1 MASKIMQFSTL
12 DGDRVKVTFTGDAV
26 SEGTLIP
33 GEDPVRIQMDG
44 GGRDYEAVKYA
55 TATITCIADGL
66 QLQDLFTDSINVRV
80 SVVNETTGK
89 TLFLGAVSPNTFAQT
104 LTGYND
110 ELSIECVDMLGAAK
124 FVPYAKLNGDSAA
137 FCAMTI
143 AEAVL
148 HIASILGLQRVWFAD
163 SVSVQ
168 PRHGEYSTTSYEK
181 LTIAEQYFYENT
193 TPELVH
199 KDSGAEVTYAPLA
212 MSCYGALS
220 MLAES
225 LYMTFAQVGED
236 LYLHDYMPL
245 RADSQVTYKE
255 ILSTGLGADRLTV
268 SATELTE
275 ESFDAGATQ
284 ISVLPRYSLFS
295 VEHKTAEEVNLL
307 PDAFQHE
314 LYTEVSTGAT
324 SAESTRDA
332 EKLYIKIFDAPIIP
346 YVNITADLEA
356 MMLASVEVKKPDIAE
371 FDTTGY
377 WRKKVFDNDWKL
389 DFYMLNVYTATAPL
403 LKYRAQYNLA
413 IPARYQWR
421 LRLGIEIGFS
431 RERAVYPAPEKT
443 NNHELAVQII
453 CDGLYYNEVTQA
465 WGTAEHNVILEFPS
479 GDEWRKI
486 FKFKN
491 AQYAVAAA
499 DIIAPVG
506 NPGTIELRVMGFGD
520 VLATHW
526 VTAWIRSLS
535 LSIVEPHE
543 YRRLNK
549 IDPLP
554 EREYRGA
561 WSADR
566 ELDAVSFPIQI
577 EPTLAEKSF
586 GTLIDGIEYCDEEDL
601 NHAGTTRAAAEF
613 RYLADGQKYTMLQ
626 RIEQLANSEDN
637 YELILPLRDENNAVE
652 AVGAFTST
660 LWSGV
665 KAVVA
670 YERDIKNNAITVTV
684 N

>member
-12 DGDRVKVTFTGDAV
+12 DGDRIKVTFTGDAV

-55 TATITCIADGL
+55 TATISCITDGL

-148 HIASILGLQRVWFAD
+148 HIASMLGLQRVWFAD

-181 LTIAEQYFYENT
+181 LTIAEQYFYKNT

-212 MSCYGALS
+212 MNCHDALS

-225 LYMTFAQVGED
+225 LYMTFTQVGED

-245 RADSQVTYKE
+245 RADGQVTYKE
-255 ILSTGLGADRLTV
+255 ILTTGLGTDRLTV

-307 PDAFQHE
+307 PDIFKHE
-314 LYTEVSTGAT
+314 LYFVSSGTM
-324 SAESTRDA
+324 SVESTEDT
-332 EKLYIKIFDAPIIP
+332 EKKYVKIFDRVITPV
-346 YVNITADLEA
+346 VNVSEDLEA
-356 MMLASVEVKKPDIAE
+356 MMLSSIEIKRPDIAKY
-371 FDTTGY
+371 DDTGY
-377 WRKKVFDNDWKL
+377 WRNRGFGKDWKL
-389 DFYMLNVYTATAPL
+389 DFYMLNVYNAKVVLFSLFAP
-403 LKYRAQYNLA
+403 Y
-413 IPARYQWR
+413 IPAVPARFRWR
-421 LRLGIEIGFS
+421 MRLNIEVGFS
-431 RERAVYPAPEKT
+431 GKRAVYPEPDSSEAWELNIQIM
-443 NNHELAVQII
+443 NNN
-453 CDGLYYNEVTQA
+453 LYYDEVTQT
-465 WGTAEHNVILEFPS
+465 WSTEPHNIVLEFPP
-479 GDEWRKI
+479 GDEWRRI
-486 FKFKN
+486 FRFKN
-491 AQYAVAAA
+491 ADYTVAAA
-499 DIIAPVG
+499 DIIGYVNMA
-506 NPGTIELRVMGFGD
+506 GTMELRIVGGGD
-520 VLATHW
+520 VLSQHW
-526 VTAWIRSLS
+526 ATAWIRSLS
-535 LSIVEPHE
+535 LSIVEPHDV
-543 YRRLNK
+543 RRANEL
-549 IDPLP
+549 DRLP
-554 EREYRGA
+554 ERVYSGN
-561 WSADR
+561 WGIDN
-566 ELDAVSFPIQI
+566 ELDAVSFPIQL

-586 GTLIDGIEYCDEEDL
+586 GTLIDDIEYCGELEL
-601 NHAGTTRAAAEF
+601 EGSFNSRPAAEF
-613 RYLADGQKYTMLQ
+613 RFSADGQKYTMLQ
-626 RIEQLANSEDN
+626 RIEQLANSADN
-637 YELILPLRDENNAVE
+637 YELALPLRDGNNAVE
-652 AVGAFTST
+652 AIGAFTST

-665 KAVVA
+665 KAIVT
-670 YERDIKNNAITVTV
+670 YERDIKNNAIIVTV